1 MKKLF
6 FLVCLMSLQTLFAA
20 TNEYYAVINGDKMTI
35 FYDDQMTARGG
46 KADWWNWSSE
56 DKGEVVTAEIHS
68 SFTDNAAK
76 PTDMSRWFEGFKY
89 MKSIDGLDI
98 INTSKVTTMRSLFKN
113 CESLESID
121 LSNFSTGNV
130 TDMYEMF
137 FNCMA
142 LTSLDV
148 SSFNTSKVTN
158 MAYMFSYCEVLPEL
172 DLSNFDTKNV
182 TDMHKMFCGIYE
194 MNHLDLW
201 HFETYNVTDMR
212 NMFAGSDFRDLNLT
226 SFNTDNVTTMEG
238 MFQSCQ
244 YLESL
249 DLSTFGTA
257 NVTNFKQMFYN
268 CNSLTTLDLS
278 GFDTGKATDMEEM
291 FYNCFNLH
299 TLYIDN
305 FTTPVLT
312 TAEQMFYY
320 CSNLERIYCDFG
332 WSSGA
337 FDSDNMFYGCD
348 ELKGYKG
355 TKYDEGHTDKQW
367 ARPDDGTPGSEGYF
381 SAVPEYYAAIEGTTL
396 TLYFDYDKISRDGT
410 NIDALR
416 TSENYEKMTKI
427 VIDPSMKGYEFKGTE
442 LEGFFAEFEKVTEIE
457 GLQYL
462 NTGLATSFSY
472 MFNDCF
478 ALEAVDLSNWNTSKV
493 ETMEHMFYFC
503 RNLTSIDLR
512 KWNTHNV
519 TDMDGMFF
527 LCYKLE
533 EVNMDNLDL
542 SNVTNMHQMFRECTA
557 LTSVGMNGWDISK
570 VENMSDMFYNC
581 SSLESIDFSGV
592 KIWSVTDMSFM
603 FEQCVNLKSVDFGNN
618 ITYQLYYLGEMFYAC
633 SSLTS
638 VKFGSGFATN
648 LATDMSLMF
657 AGCSSL
663 EELRLGFETDNVE
676 FFNNMFSA
684 CTNLRYLDIQFFTF
698 TNAENTSAMFK
709 GCESLE
715 TIICLNDLNS
725 ATSLSTYDG
734 MFEGCEKLKGSKGT
748 VFDLMVTDK
757 TYARIDGGSGDEGY
771 FSQLPDLY
779 VTVDGAN
786 NMTFFCDWDI
796 TTRSGVADWK
806 IYKNE
811 VTKVIFDESVRRFRN
826 AGLVDFFKDFKALK
840 EFEGLDNLNT
850 SAVSDFRSMFE
861 GCAALEEIDLSTFDT
876 RNAEKFD
883 RMFAGCTSLKLADL
897 SGFDISKAVSMKN
910 MFEGCSSLE
919 TIACDGNWTSSTAV
933 ATGMFGGCTALV
945 GSEGSALADL
955 LTDDLTYARLDGGAG
970 LEGYFSGNSLYG
982 VFDDGSKLLTIYYD
996 TKKSTRSGE
1005 DYDYYRSDAV
1015 KVTFDK
1021 SVKKYRTD
1029 DLSYFFYEFEN
1040 MEEIENLAFL
1050 NTSEATT
1057 MYEMFY
1063 ECYAL
1068 KSLDLSTFDTRNV
1081 TNMNGMFCYCNAL
1094 KSLDLSSF
1102 DTRNVTDM
1110 AYMFYECHEL
1120 QSVNLSSFNTQNT
1133 EYMAYMFCECYKLQ
1147 MLELGGF
1154 NTAKV
1159 TDMSYMFYYCSAL
1172 KFLDISTFSTSKVT
1186 SMSRMFYYCTSLRTL
1201 DLTTFDT
1208 QNVTDMSSMFAGCG
1222 VSSLD
1227 LSGFNTA
1234 KVTNMAYMFCECPRL
1249 TSIQFGAGFDT
1260 KNVTDMSSMFS
1271 SCPKLAALDLSGFNT
1286 AAVTDMNE
1294 MFYYCPSLSVLDL
1307 SGFDM
1312 SSVTDINY
1320 MFSYNNSLRYI
1331 INNNDWTSL
1340 SASSYDMFYGCTELV
1355 GDKGTAYDEDY
1366 DDLDRA
1372 HPDGGEGN
1380 EGYFSTT
1387 APEIYAVVDGTTM
1400 TLWFD
1405 HRRAERSGE
1414 TDWRTP
1420 ANQAA
1425 VTKLSVDTSFVFARP
1440 VSTVEW
1446 FANFD
1451 KIEEIENMHYLGI
1464 AMAAVTDMTGMF
1476 RNCRAITQLDLNG
1489 FNIASAKTLTGMFE
1503 GCDALQTI
1511 VCNINWNLEASID
1524 DATDMFAGCTS
1535 LHGGEG
1541 TEYDAMMVD
1550 AALALPDQGMLWH
1563 GYFTHAGAELY
1574 TVFEFGT
1581 NTLTYY
1587 YDKSA
1592 HSQDGMVD
1600 FLPDRENH
1608 GYYEYYVK
1616 EVVIDPSFAD
1626 YHPEEVN
1633 RLFYDGD
1640 IYFSLEE
1647 ATSITG
1653 LEYLNTE
1660 KATDMSKMF
1669 RYMKSLKE
1677 LDLSHFNTDNVEN
1690 MSGMFEYCY
1699 LLESVNLKSFNTEKV
1714 TDMSYMFNDCDANLK
1729 SLDLSNFKTAK
1740 VENMNGMFYYCEV
1753 LESLDI
1759 SSFNTENVTNMAYM
1773 FSHCNSLTNLDMT
1786 GFDTKNVT
1794 NMAYMFQSCPK
1805 LTTLKMDANKFNTG
1819 NVTDMAAMFNYCEV
1833 LPSLD
1838 VSFFDTRNVT
1848 DMNGMFANCKALT
1861 AIDVSGF
1868 DTKYVY
1874 NMNNMFAGCKALT
1887 DLDVSGFDTKNVT
1900 NMSGMFKECEKLNTI
1915 DVSHF
1920 NTDAVEDM
1928 EGMFSGCTALQTVD
1942 LHSFNTEKVETM
1954 EAMFN
1959 GCETLK
1965 TLDVSRFNTSKVY
1978 SVAGMFEDCKTL
1990 MAINIGGFDITSLQ
2004 YAANMFRGCNS
2015 LESIWCEND
2024 WNASA
2029 TLTSSIFMFT
2039 DCNNLR
2045 GGNGTAYNP
2054 AVTDKTYARPDGGT
2068 GDEGYFSKAPL
2079 YTVTFLNKDGGK
2091 IADVAVEANATAVAP
2106 EAPVIEGWTFIGWD
2120 EDITNV
2126 IADLTTTAIYQANTY
2141 EVVFID
2147 NKDNTLLTL
2156 SGVVH
2161 GSTVTAPTEL
2171 PAIEGYH
2178 HTGWTDIATD
2188 VFMTTTELE
2197 ATEIKG
2203 DVTFKA
2209 TYAINEYNVRFLD
2222 YDGTVISLQAVEWGN
2237 EASAPGNPTRDGYT
2251 FTGWS
2256 PADFTSVKA
2265 DLDITAQ
2272 YEINQYT
2279 VVFQNIKG
2287 EELQS
2292 EKVDYNATV
2301 SSVPEA
2307 PGVEGYHF
2315 TGWTDT
2321 ESETLLLTEEVK
2333 AAHVKGDVTYKAT
2346 YEINKYTVRFLDY
2359 DETVISTQ
2367 SVDWGKGAS
2376 APSDPTREGWTFTG
2390 WSPADYSSVKADMDI
2405 TAQYSKDA
2413 VVYTVTFVDW
2423 DDTKIIDIKVV
2434 EGNDASAPAD
2444 PTRDGYKF
2452 NGWDKTFTNVTSDLT
2467 VKATYTILTF
2477 TVKFVDYDETVLSEQ
2492 KVDWSSDAT
2501 APTDPVR
2508 EGYKFDGWDKVYA
2521 NVTSDLTVKATY
2533 KILTFTVTFVDYDE
2547 TVLST
2552 ETVDWK
2558 EDAIAPSD
2566 PEREGYDFTGWDK
2579 EFTNVTSDLT
2589 VTAQYK
2595 KKEATAIDET
2605 GVQTTDD
2612 SRKFIENGILYIERN
2627 GIRYTIR
2634 GQRLY

>member
-1 MKKLF
+1 MIMKKLF

-20 TNEYYAVINGDKMTI
+20 TNEYYAVINGDRMTI
-35 FYDDQMTARGG
+35 YYDDQMTARGG
-46 KADWWNWSSE
+46 TTYWWNWSDAE
-56 DKGEVVTAEIHS
+56 KEAVVTAEIHS
-68 SFTDNAAK
+68 SFTDNAAE
-76 PTDMSRWFEGFKY
+76 PTDMSNWFDGFTN
-89 MKSIDGLDI
+89 MKSIDGLDM
-98 INTSKVTTMRSLFKN
+98 INTAKVTTMYDLFN
-113 CESLESID
+113 DCASLESID

-130 TDMYEMF
+130 TNMNSLFY
-137 FNCMA
+137 NCMA

-148 SSFNTSKVTN
+148 SSFNTSKVTD
-158 MAYMFSYCEVLPEL
+158 MSYMFQYCEVLREL

-182 TDMHKMFCGIYE
+182 TDMRSMFSCMYE
-194 MNHLDLW
+194 MKHLDLS
-201 HFETYNVTDMR
+201 HFETYNVTDMSK
-212 NMFAGSDFRDLNLT
+212 MFAYSDFRDLNLT
-226 SFNTDNVTTMEG
+226 SFNTDNVTEMEG
-238 MFQSCQ
+238 MFKDCQ

-257 NVTNFKQMFYN
+257 NVTNFTQMFYD
-268 CNSLTTLDLS
+268 CYALTTLDLS

-291 FYNCFNLH
+291 FYNCINLH

-305 FTTPVLT
+305 FTTSVLT
-312 TAEQMFYY
+312 TAEQMFSY
-320 CSNLERIYCDFG
+320 CSSLERIYCDFG
-332 WSSGA
+332 WSSGT

-355 TKYDEGHTDKQW
+355 TKYDEGYTDKQW

-396 TLYFDYDKISRDGT
+396 TLYFDYDKTSRSGDDF
-410 NIDALR
+410 DALK

-457 GLQYL
+457 GLKYL
-462 NTGLATSFSY
+462 NTGLATSFQG

-478 ALEAVDLSNWNTSKV
+478 ALEAVDLSNWSTSKV
-493 ETMEHMFYFC
+493 EKMEHMFYFC

-512 KWNTHNV
+512 KWDTHNV
-519 TDMDGMFF
+519 KDMSGMFY

-533 EVNMDNLDL
+533 EVNMDKLDL
-542 SNVTNMHQMFRECTA
+542 SNVTDIHQMFRECTA
-557 LTSVGMNGWDISK
+557 LTSVGMNGWDLSK

-592 KIWSVTDMSFM
+592 KIWSVTDMSLM

-618 ITYQLYYLGEMFYAC
+618 TTWQLSNLTEMFFGC

-638 VKFGSGFATN
+638 VRFGSGFATN
-648 LATDMSLMF
+648 LATDMGLMF

-663 EELRLGFETDNVE
+663 EELRLGFETGNVE
-676 FFNNMFSA
+676 YFNGMFSG
-684 CTNLRYLDIQFFTF
+684 CTSLRYLDIQFFTF

-715 TIICLNDLNS
+715 TIICLADLNS
-725 ATSLSTYDG
+725 ATSLSDYDG

-748 VFDLMVTDK
+748 IFDLMVTDK
-757 TYARIDGGSGDEGY
+757 TYARIDGGSGAEGY

-779 VTVDGAN
+779 VTVDGAD
-786 NMTFFCDWDI
+786 NMTFFYDWDI
-796 TTRSGVADWK
+796 ATRSGAADWK

-811 VTKVIFDESVRRFRN
+811 VTKVIFDESVSRFRN
-826 AGLVDFFKDFKALK
+826 AGLVEFFKDFTALK

-861 GCAALEEIDLSTFDT
+861 GCVALEEIDLSVFDT

-897 SGFDISKAVSMKN
+897 SGFDISKVVSMKN
-910 MFEGCSSLE
+910 MFDGCSSLE
-919 TIACDGNWTSSTAV
+919 TIACDGNWSGSTAV
-933 ATGMFGGCTALV
+933 ATGMFNGCTALV
-945 GSEGSALADL
+945 GSEGSAFADL
-955 LTDDLTYARLDGGAG
+955 LADDLTYARLDGGAG
-970 LEGYFSGNSLYG
+970 DEGYFSGNSLYG
-982 VFDDGSKLLTIYYD
+982 VFDDGTKLLTIYYD
-996 TKKSTRSGE
+996 TKKSARSGE
-1005 DYDYYRSDAV
+1005 YYGYYKEDAV

-1021 SVKKYRTD
+1021 SVKKYRPD
-1029 DLSYFFYEFEN
+1029 DLSYFFDHFTEL
-1040 MEEIENLAFL
+1040 EEIENLAFL
-1050 NTSEATT
+1050 NTSEAIS
-1057 MYEMFY
+1057 MYEMFNG
-1063 ECYAL
+1063 CYAL

-1081 TNMNGMFCYCNAL
+1081 TDMNSMFSYCHAL

-1110 AYMFYECHEL
+1110 TYMFYDCYEL
-1120 QSVNLSSFNTQNT
+1120 QSVNLSSFNTENT
-1133 EYMAYMFCECYKLQ
+1133 EYMASMFYECNKLQ

-1159 TDMSYMFYYCSAL
+1159 TDMSYMFYYCVAL
-1172 KFLDISTFSTSKVT
+1172 KFLDISTFNTSNVT
-1186 SMSRMFYYCTSLRTL
+1186 NMSHMFSYCTSLRTL

-1234 KVTNMAYMFCECPRL
+1234 KVTDMAYMFAECPRL
-1249 TSIQFGAGFDT
+1249 TSIQFGGGFDT
-1260 KNVTDMSSMFS
+1260 KNVTMMRAMFS
-1271 SCPKLAALDLSGFNT
+1271 TCPKLAVLDLSGFNT
-1286 AAVTDMNE
+1286 EAVTSME
-1294 MFYYCPSLSVLDL
+1294 SMFYGCPSLSVLDL

-1312 SSVTDINY
+1312 SSVTEINY
-1320 MFSYNNSLRYI
+1320 MFEDCTSLRYI

-1340 SASSYDMFYGCTELV
+1340 SVSSYGLFDDCTQLV
-1355 GDKGTAYDEDY
+1355 GDKGTAYDENY

-1372 HPDGGEGN
+1372 RPDGGKGN

-1387 APEIYAVVDGTTM
+1387 APEIYAVVDGATM

-1405 HRRAERSGE
+1405 HRRAERGGE

-1451 KIEEIENMHYLGI
+1451 KIEEIENIRYLGI

-1503 GCDALQTI
+1503 GCEALQTI
-1511 VCNINWNLEASID
+1511 VCNIDWNLAASID

-1550 AALALPDQGMLWH
+1550 AALAVPDQGMLWH
-1563 GYFTHAGAELY
+1563 GYFTHAGAEPY

-1592 HSQDGMVD
+1592 HLHDGMVD

-1608 GYYEYYVK
+1608 EYYENYVK

-1633 RLFYDGD
+1633 RLFYDPD
-1640 IYFSLEE
+1640 IYFSLEK

-1653 LEYLNTE
+1653 LENLNTE

-1669 RYMKSLKE
+1669 RYMESLKE

-1690 MSGMFEYCY
+1690 MSGMFEYCVA
-1699 LLESVNLKSFNTEKV
+1699 LESVDLTSFNTEKV
-1714 TDMSYMFNDCDANLK
+1714 TDMSCMFINCKANLK
-1729 SLDLSNFKTAK
+1729 SLDLSNFKTAN
-1740 VENMNGMFYYCEV
+1740 VENMSGMFNYCES

-1759 SSFNTENVTNMAYM
+1759 SSFNTENVTDMA
-1773 FSHCNSLTNLDMT
+1773 F
-1786 GFDTKNVT
+1786 
-1794 NMAYMFQSCPK
+1794 MFQNCAK
-1805 LTTLKMDANKFNTG
+1805 LASLKTDANKFNTG
-1819 NVTDMAAMFNYCEV
+1819 KVTDMEKMFYGCEV
-1833 LPSLD
+1833 LTSLD

-1861 AIDVSGF
+1861 ALDVSGF
-1868 DTKYVY
+1868 NTENVY
-1874 NMNNMFAGCKALT
+1874 DMNNMFAGCKALT
-1887 DLDVSGFDTKNVT
+1887 DLDVSGFDTKYVT
-1900 NMSGMFKECEKLNTI
+1900 NMSGMFMECEKLNTI

-1920 NTDAVEDM
+1920 NTDAVENM
-1928 EGMFSGCTALQTVD
+1928 EGMFSGCTALQTID
-1942 LHSFNTEKVETM
+1942 LHSFNTEKVENM
-1954 EAMFN
+1954 ESMFY

-1965 TLDVSRFNTSKVY
+1965 TLDVSRFNTAKVY
-1978 SVAGMFEDCKTL
+1978 NMNNMFENCKTL

-2004 YAANMFRGCNS
+2004 YTDFMFRGCNS

-2029 TLTSSIFMFT
+2029 TLVSSDAMFEYC
-2039 DCNNLR
+2039 DNLM

-2054 AVTDKTYARPDGGT
+2054 VVIDKTYARHDGGT
-2068 GDEGYFSKAPL
+2068 GDEGYFSKAPV

-2091 IADVAVEANATAVAP
+2091 IADVAVEANATAVVP
-2106 EAPVIEGWTFIGWD
+2106 EAPVVEGWTFTGWD

-2126 IADLTTTAIYQANTY
+2126 IADLTTTAIYQANIY

-2147 NKDNTLLTL
+2147 SKDNTLKTL
-2156 SGVVH
+2156 SGVEH

-2188 VFMTTTELE
+2188 VFITTTELE

-2209 TYAINEYNVRFLD
+2209 AYAINEYNVRFLD
-2222 YDGTVISLQAVEWGN
+2222 YDGTVISSQAVEWGN

-2265 DLDITAQ
+2265 DMDITAQ

-2279 VVFQNIKG
+2279 VVFQNVKG

-2307 PGVEGYHF
+2307 PGVEGCHF

-2367 SVDWGKGAS
+2367 SVDWGKGVS
-2376 APSDPTREGWTFTG
+2376 APADPTREGWTFTG

-2434 EGNDASAPAD
+2434 EGNDATAPSD

-2477 TVKFVDYDETVLSEQ
+2477 TV
-2492 KVDWSSDAT
+2492 
-2501 APTDPVR
+2501 
-2508 EGYKFDGWDKVYA
+2508 
-2521 NVTSDLTVKATY
+2521 
-2533 KILTFTVTFVDYDE
+2533 TFVDYDD
-2547 TVLST
+2547 TVLGT
-2552 ETVDWK
+2552 QTVDWSD
-2558 EDAIAPSD
+2558 DAVAPSD
-2566 PEREGYDFTGWDK
+2566 PEREGYDFIGWDK
-2579 EFTNVTSDLT
+2579 DFTNVTSDLT

-2627 GIRYTIR
+2627 GIRYTLR